1 MAQISILMP
10 IYNSER
16 YLVDCLE
23 SIRTQTFENFEVLM
37 IDDGSTDT
45 SLEICNKYVILDNR
59 FQVRHQRNQGSE
71 EQEITLL
78 IGQ

>member
-59 FQVRHQRNQGSE
+59 FQVRHQRNRGLE
-71 EQEITLL
+71 EQEIRY
-78 IGQ
+78 